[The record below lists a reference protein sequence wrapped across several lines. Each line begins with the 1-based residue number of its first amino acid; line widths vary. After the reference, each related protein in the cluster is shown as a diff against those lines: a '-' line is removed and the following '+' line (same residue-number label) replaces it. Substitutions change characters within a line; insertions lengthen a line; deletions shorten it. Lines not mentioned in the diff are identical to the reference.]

1 MINLQ
6 RSGGPAIRLQQ
17 SGAGAA
23 VQLRTA
29 GGASIKLAPVDGG
42 APMLFKLAPVGA
54 SVKVQNTGFKVNL
67 QPVPASQLIR
77 VKIGLAQAGPRGPA
91 GPAGPVGGT
100 VVTGTTDLIYTL
112 GKLTRV
118 NLPDGTHKLLT
129 YTGSVLNR
137 VDHVKTGQ
145 TVRKDMVYA
154 SGRLDAVETS
164 IF

>member
-17 SGAGAA
+17 SGAGLA

-42 APMLFKLAPVGA
+42 APVLFKLAPVGA
-54 SVKVQNTGFKVNL
+54 SVKVQNTGFKVNM

-91 GPAGPVGGT
+91 GPAGSASAIIPGT
-100 VVTGTTDLIYTL
+100 IDFIYTAD
-112 GKLTRV
+112 KLTRV
-118 NLPDGTHKLLT
+118 DLPDGSYKEFT
-129 YTGSVLNR
+129 YVADKVVRT
-137 VDHVKTGQ
+137 DHVKATQ
-145 TVRKDMVYA
+145 TVRKDFVYVGA
-154 SGRLDAVETS
+154 KLQAMEVS
-164 IF
+164 IL